1 MTPTIYQL
9 ELEPNEPV
17 PDLIDFIDETTPHR
31 IETIEGHEFLYEF
44 HPTEPHV
51 YAKMPNGLILHGEL
65 DAWRV
70 ESKPVWER
78 YYQLRKGVK

>member
-1 MTPTIYQL
+1 MIYQL

-51 YAKMPNGLILHGEL
+51 YAKMPNGLILHGAL
-65 DAWRV
+65 DAWRGGSNQGRSGNGIISCV
-70 ESKPVWER
+70 R
-78 YYQLRKGVK
+78 G